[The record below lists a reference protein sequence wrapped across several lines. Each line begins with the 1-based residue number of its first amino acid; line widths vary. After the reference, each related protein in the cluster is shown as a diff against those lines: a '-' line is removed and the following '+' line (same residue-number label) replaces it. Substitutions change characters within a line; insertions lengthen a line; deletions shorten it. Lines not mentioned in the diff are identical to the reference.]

1 MNYDRVMYIFYS
13 TIILILILCITIF
26 SNYGYGIIEEETFK
40 MYFSWFIGLIL
51 INLFNM
57 LIIFIFYFF
66 KLNVIGERGLKGEQ
80 GIRGPPGKDV
90 YLSK

>member
-13 TIILILILCITIF
+13 IIILILIFCITIF

-66 KLNVIGERGLKGEQ
+66 KSNVIGDRGLKGEQ